1 MAEIQNIST
10 QQRLNLNNSV
20 VKKTLSFDFG
30 LPQDYIELHIFNQSN
45 QLLSSV
51 SNFTNYTQPTP
62 KEINMDPVQVLN
74 TNGYLSGKYKLVF
87 NIQRKKIFN
96 TLSKIFTLKEISPS
110 RTELRA
116 IAGNINNSEFDNAVQ
131 GFINEIESS
140 ISFVDFILNFGQNQN
155 IPGVN
160 LILNQNPNKHEILI
174 KLAQSLPNEL
184 SLNNNFNIITDISD
198 SIIIDIDLGGID
210 FVDDSVNLKG
220 PNFKI
225 DVRLNNSVP
234 SSYKNYDEILEY
246 TLTSSYQNLLNQL
259 EKKDIPN
266 VVYDYIPPIS
276 SSDEAI
282 IDKSAYHFENF
293 VHFGSALERL
303 KNFKYKIELLE
314 LYDSQLNDINSIT
327 GITSSSIYIKNNKE
341 DIKTKQTNL
350 IKGFDGYERFLYYNS
365 GSFASW
371 PKSNTTSPY
380 TLYSISSSQVKTW
393 IGDEKDSFPNYG
405 GQLLSASLY
414 DRQNK
419 DNLINFIPNHIVENS
434 DNSFYNTF
442 VNMIGQ
448 HFDQTWLYIKHLTEV
463 NNTDNLRGISKDL
476 VYLSLKSLGL
486 ETFDQFENSNL
497 IEYILG
503 EGTTGSLFYDV
514 PANQTLVTAS
524 NAGSVPKGDITRE
537 IWKRLYHNAPYLLKT
552 KGTERGL
559 RALMSCYGVPST
571 ILNIKEFGGSTR
583 DKTTYKTFSYE
594 KSGLALNG
602 DSGLNGYFIKTKWQS
617 PYTNDISASA
627 KTVEFRIKPFR
638 SEENYHLF
646 SLSGSKEISREPHL
660 ILEPYI
666 GNDISSSGD
675 STQYGRLTFI
685 TNDGRAKK
693 HTDYFP
699 VYNGDF
705 WNIFIGA
712 EEVQNNP
719 INLNEHKV
727 KITFGAYQSNF
738 LKTNT
743 KVINFFD
750 GLPFYFQANAWGLDN
765 SFIRNNQGADIYTD
779 GVTSFTQFGDTKAG
793 ARFCYIGGL
802 PAGLKLNSYNYTPTN
817 LRYSGSI
824 QEIKYHYGELLSDDT
839 LTKHALEPFMYS
851 GNTPSSSY
859 KNVVL
864 RLPLG
869 SNDLEDSSSFH
880 PNQDINYL
888 INSNLIEYS
897 DFTKFSPDLVFTAGL
912 YVHDTKVWFTSAK
925 NFDPEPFIDGG
936 GMRIQNNSAGEIA
949 YIIYKW
955 NGHLNTVELGRTY
968 TLTYDIIESNHDSGL
983 VIENNYGIGN
993 TTLNTTV
1000 GTHTVEHVFNRTSS
1014 IAGENPFIIKRSGVS
1029 NLNVVINN
1037 LIFKEK
1043 ITTSNMST
1051 QKWEEVIETHHLPTP
1066 DTVGKSMT
1074 SEKVRIDEGTV
1085 DDDIL
1090 LPNLKSETSTLDRQP
1105 LDYPDLGVYFSPT
1118 TEINEDILY
1127 TLGSFRLDDYIGSPL
1142 PSDQTSSIYNDLA
1155 NIKDIYFKKVKN
1167 RYNYWDYIKLVQ
1179 YIDHTLFKLI
1189 EQWVPMKANLK
1200 TGLVIE
1206 PHYLER
1212 KKIKRS
1218 LPTTGVDQSMLT
1230 NSYQTFEFEVEPNS
1244 LSNLSGSS
1252 VVSTNNL
1259 LQTTGSNQQ
1268 RQEQG
1273 TNFTLDMEEYVTFEV
1288 GQSATDGNVMKNK
1301 LSNRYYQLR
1310 QIN

>member
-1 MAEIQNIST
+1 M
-10 QQRLNLNNSV
+10 
-20 VKKTLSFDFG
+20 
-30 LPQDYIELHIFNQSN
+30 
-45 QLLSSV
+45 
-51 SNFTNYTQPTP
+51 
-62 KEINMDPVQVLN
+62 
-74 TNGYLSGKYKLVF
+74 
-87 NIQRKKIFN
+87 
-96 TLSKIFTLKEISPS
+96 
-110 RTELRA
+110 
-116 IAGNINNSEFDNAVQ
+116 
-131 GFINEIESS
+131 
-140 ISFVDFILNFGQNQN
+140 
-155 IPGVN
+155 
-160 LILNQNPNKHEILI
+160 
-174 KLAQSLPNEL
+174 
-184 SLNNNFNIITDISD
+184 
-198 SIIIDIDLGGID
+198 
-210 FVDDSVNLKG
+210 
-220 PNFKI
+220 
-225 DVRLNNSVP
+225 
-234 SSYKNYDEILEY
+234 
-246 TLTSSYQNLLNQL
+246 
-259 EKKDIPN
+259 
-266 VVYDYIPPIS
+266 YDYIPPIS

-293 VHFGSALERL
+293 VHFGSAEERL
-303 KNFKYKIELLE
+303 KNFHYKIELLE
-314 LYDSQLNDINSIT
+314 LYDSQILNLNSVT
-327 GITSSSIYIKNNKE
+327 GITSSSIHIKNNKE
-341 DIKTKQTNL
+341 DIKTKKTNL
-350 IKGFDGYERFLYYNS
+350 VKGFDGYERFLYYNS

-380 TLYSISSSQVKTW
+380 NLHSISSSQVKTW

-419 DNLINFIPNHIVENS
+419 DNLINFIPNHIVENP

-463 NNTDNLRGISKDL
+463 NNTDNLKGVSKDL

-503 EGTTGSLFYDV
+503 EGTSGSIFYDTPV
-514 PANQTLVTAS
+514 SQSLVTAS
-524 NAGSVPKGDITRE
+524 NAGSVPKGDITKE

-617 PYTNDISASA
+617 PYTNEISASA

-646 SLSGSKEISREPHL
+646 SLSGSVDGASKNPNL

-675 STQYGRLTFI
+675 SIQYGRLKYI
-685 TNDGRAKK
+685 TANGAISKT
-693 HTDYFP
+693 TDYFP

-712 EEVQNNP
+712 EEVKNNA
-719 INLNEHKV
+719 INTSEHRV
-727 KITFGAYQSNF
+727 NLSFGAYQSNF
-738 LKTNT
+738 LKTSTKKTNT
-743 KVINFFD
+743 LLSDFSF
-750 GLPFYFQANAWGLDN
+750 PARSWGLYN
-765 SFIRNNQGADIYTD
+765 SLIADDSY
-779 GVTSFTQFGDTKAG
+779 GHSHKAG

-802 PAGLKLNSYNYTPTN
+802 PTSSKITNTVDN

-888 INSNLIEYS
+888 INPNLIEYG
-897 DFTKFSPDLVFTAGL
+897 DFTKFSNNFIQ
-912 YVHDTKVWFTSAK
+912 YSNSISFIHDTKVWHAK
-925 NFDPEPFIDGG
+925 SVNFDPEPFIDGG
-936 GMRIQNNSAGEIA
+936 GMRIQNSSAGENA

-983 VIENNYGIGN
+983 VIENIGISN
-993 TTLNTTV
+993 TPLNTTV
-1000 GTHTVEHVFNRTSS
+1000 GTHTVEHIFNRTSS

-1037 LIFKEK
+1037 LILKEK
-1043 ITTSNMST
+1043 IATSNMST

-1142 PSDQTSSIYNDLA
+1142 PSDQTSFIYNDLSD
-1155 NIKDIYFKKVKN
+1155 IKDIYFKKVKN

-1212 KKIKRS
+1212 KKVKRS

-1230 NSYQTFEFEVEPNS
+1230 NSYQTFEFEIEPNS
-1244 LSNLSGSS
+1244 INHISGSS
-1252 VVSTNNL
+1252 VISTNNL
-1259 LQTTGSNQQ
+1259 LQTTSSNQQ

-1273 TNFTLDMEEYVTFEV
+1273 TNCTLNMEEYVTFEV
-1288 GQSATDGNVMKNK
+1288 GQSAVDGNVTRGRS
-1301 LSNRYYQLR
+1301 SNRYYRRL
-1310 QIN
+1310 IDGVEHI